1 MVAISLAHIEVT
13 MSDVEVELRNNGIR
27 IGFDDAH
34 WQVPM
39 RPKFQNSLVEF
50 KYLDGGGRYQCT

>member
-13 MSDVEVELRNNGIR
+13 MSDVEVELGNNGIR

-34 WQVPM
+34 
-39 RPKFQNSLVEF
+39 
-50 KYLDGGGRYQCT
+50 

>member
-1 MVAISLAHIEVT
+1 MVAISLVHMEVT
-13 MSDVEVELRNNGIR
+13 MSDVGNNGIH

-39 RPKFQNSLVEF
+39 GPKFQNSLVKF